1 MRKLATIR
9 TIAEIRLIENA
20 DAIEL
25 AIVDGWQAVVKKGE
39 YSVGENVVY
48 LEIDSWVP
56 HTLAPFLSKGRDPR
70 EYNGVPG
77 EVLRT
82 MRLRGALSQGLILPL
97 GVLAGDDETVDP
109 YGLGELSL
117 TFPVGYDLTEVLG
130 IQKYER
136 EQSAQLAGITRGS
149 FPAFIPKTDQERV
162 QNLKRELVEWSDQV
176 IEWEVTEKLDGSS
189 MTVYRYGDDIGV
201 CSRNLNLKDD
211 ANNTFWKTA
220 INQQLIETLTNAGVN
235 YALQG
240 ELVGPGIQGNRY
252 GLDNHQFFL
261 FDIYDIDRCE
271 YLAPADR
278 RRWADAFNVQ
288 HVPLIM
294 TTHTPTVD
302 DALMSAE
309 GESFRGGKT
318 REGIVFKSLCGKHHF
333 KAISNKFLLK
343 GGN

>member
-9 TIAEIRLIENA
+9 TIAEIRPIENA

-25 AIVDGWQAVVKKGE
+25 AIVDGWQAVVKRGE
-39 YSVGENVVY
+39 FSVGEKVVY

-82 MRLRGALSQGLILPL
+82 MRLRGALSQGLVLPIT
-97 GVLAGDDETVDP
+97 VLIGDNLPDDINVNVIRP
-109 YGLGELSL
+109 I
-117 TFPVGYDLTEVLG
+117 GYDVTEILG

-136 EQSAQLAGITRGS
+136 EQSAQLAGITKGS
-149 FPAFIPKTDQERV
+149 FPSFIPKTDQERV
-162 QNLKRELVEWSDQV
+162 QNLKRELSEWTDQD
-176 IEWEVTEKLDGSS
+176 IEWEITEKLDGSS

-201 CSRNLNLKDD
+201 CSRNLNLKEDD
-211 ANNTFWKTA
+211 NNTFWRVA

-261 FDIYDIDRCE
+261 FDVYDIDRGE

-278 RRWADAFNVQ
+278 RQWADAFNIH
-288 HVPLIM
+288 HVPILE
-294 TTHTPTVD
+294 HDLFTPTIP
-302 DALMSAE
+302 DALAMAE
-309 GESFRGGKT
+309 WESFRGGKT
-318 REGIVFKSLCGKHHF
+318 REGIVFKSLCGKRHF

>member
-9 TIAEIRLIENA
+9 TIAEIRPIENA

-39 YSVGENVVY
+39 FSVGDNIIY

-56 HTLAPFLSKGRDPR
+56 HSLAPFLSKGRDPR

-82 MRLRGALSQGLILPL
+82 MRLRGALSQGLILPMSVL
-97 GVLAGDDETVDP
+97 G
-109 YGLGELSL
+109 
-117 TFPVGYDLTEVLG
+117 FPVIDNDGSGDVTEVLG

-149 FPAFIPKTDQERV
+149 FPSFIPKTDQERV
-162 QNLKRELVEWSDQV
+162 QNLKRELVDWQDQG

-189 MTVYRYGDDIGV
+189 MTVYRYNDDVGV
-201 CSRNLNLKDD
+201 CSRNLNLKEDD
-211 ANNTFWKTA
+211 NNTFWKTA
-220 INQQLIETLTNAGVN
+220 INQQLIETLTHAGVN

-261 FDIYDIDRCE
+261 FDVYDIDRGE

-278 RRWADAFNVQ
+278 RQWADAFNIH
-288 HVPLIM
+288 HVPILE
-294 TTHTPTVD
+294 HDLFTPTIP
-302 DALMSAE
+302 DALAMAE
-309 GESFRGGKT
+309 WESFRGSKT
-318 REGIVFKSLCGKHHF
+318 REGIVFKSLCGKRHF

>member
-9 TIAEIRLIENA
+9 TIAEIRPIENA

-25 AIVDGWQAVVKKGE
+25 AIIDGWQAVVKKGE
-39 YSVGENVVY
+39 YSVGENIIY

-56 HTLAPFLSKGRDPR
+56 HELAPFLSKGRDPR
-70 EYNGVPG
+70 EYNGIPG

-82 MRLRGALSQGLILPL
+82 VRLRGALSQGLVLPMSVL
-97 GVLAGDDETVDP
+97 GNGDTIDP
-109 YGLGELSL
+109 YGLGALTF
-117 TFPVGYDLTEVLG
+117 TFPVDYDVTEILG

-149 FPAFIPKTDQERV
+149 FPSFIPKTDQERV
-162 QNLKRELVEWSDQV
+162 QNLKRELVEWTDQG

-201 CSRNLNLKDD
+201 CSRNLNLKEDD
-211 ANNTFWKTA
+211 NNTFWKTA
-220 INQQLIETLTNAGVN
+220 INQQLIEKLTDSGGN

-252 GLDNHQFFL
+252 GLDRHQFFL
-261 FDIYDIDRCE
+261 FDIYDIDHGDYFC
-271 YLAPADR
+271 PVDR
-278 RRWADAFNVQ
+278 QTWARLLNIQ
-288 HVPLIM
+288 HVPVIL
-294 TTHTPTVD
+294 HRTPTPTID
-302 DALMSAE
+302 DALAFAE
-309 GESFRGGKT
+309 WESFRGGKT
-318 REGIVFKSLCGKHHF
+318 REGIVLKSLCGKHHF